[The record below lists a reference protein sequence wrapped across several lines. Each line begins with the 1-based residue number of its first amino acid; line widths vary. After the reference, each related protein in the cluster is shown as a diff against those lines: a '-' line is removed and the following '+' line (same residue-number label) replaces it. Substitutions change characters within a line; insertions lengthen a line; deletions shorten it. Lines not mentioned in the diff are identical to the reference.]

1 MPYGGLSY
9 NCTYFY
15 DIAQSVRDAMQ
26 GNTVNDYTD
35 YCNTFTGEMHSAK
48 FGTMCLLQ
56 MLLIAEIK
64 SLLVNKKNPGKLL
77 NMNVNVFN
85 GLPFLLCAAYF
96 CQGNMIITN

>member
-1 MPYGGLSY
+1 MNSKEMDLWLQGKNSVPYGGLSY

-48 FGTMCLLQ
+48 FGTKCLLQ

-64 SLLVNKKNPGKLL
+64 SLLVNKKILEN
-77 NMNVNVFN
+77 
-85 GLPFLLCAAYF
+85 C
-96 CQGNMIITN
+96 